1 MHSRSPTHCSGPADQ
16 GSGLDGFL
24 VTGRRVPAALLE
36 SFPMLQ
42 TDSRPDAGQTIPVR
56 HTVEPLLPFSDR
68 HRAEVNID
76 TTFLRRC
83 IASLE
88 RAVQEIGRLG
98 DSEEVLYEIY
108 RAACVKEFELV
119 LEQSGKFLRKRL
131 AAYFA
136 SNRQAERLNFRD
148 LFRHAARH
156 DLIDTDA
163 VERWLHYRDN
173 HNETAHDYGEDF
185 AETTLKLL
193 PAFVED
199 AKSLANIIEQSE
211 DG

>member
-1 MHSRSPTHCSGPADQ
+1 MS
-16 GSGLDGFL
+16 
-24 VTGRRVPAALLE
+24 
-36 SFPMLQ
+36 
-42 TDSRPDAGQTIPVR
+42 
-56 HTVEPLLPFSDR
+56 
-68 HRAEVNID
+68 ID

-88 RAVQEIGRLG
+88 RAVQEIERVD
-98 DSEEVLYEIY
+98 DSEDVLYEIY
-108 RAACVKEFELV
+108 RAACVKEFEFV
-119 LEQSGKFLRKRL
+119 LEQSGKLL

-136 SNRQAERLNFRD
+136 SNRQADRLTFKD

-163 VERWLHYRDN
+163 VERWLRYRDN
-173 HNETAHDYGEDF
+173 RNDTAHDYGEDF

-193 PAFVED
+193 PAFVGD
-199 AKSLANIIEQSE
+199 AKALANIIEQSD